1 MANCKEL
8 ILLLLQLQLLLTSCV
23 HVDVPAHRR
32 GERLPVGSSSR
43 DARLTATVINEG
55 HPGFLFVKRLALKTD
70 EDAARYTCNDASDC
84 ELTGD
89 CVNGMCDCHP
99 GWLSTGCSAWD
110 GAE

>member
-70 EDAARYTCNDASDC
+70 EDARYTCNDASDC

-89 CVNGMCDCHP
+89 CVHGMCDCHP
-99 GWLSTGCSAWD
+99 GWLSTGCSACD